1 MIRTGEQYRE
11 SIRDGRLVYMN
22 GEKVKDVTQHPQFKP
37 LVDIRARIYDM
48 QHDKATAGVMTYQD
62 DAGESC
68 SVGLKLP
75 FTPDDWQ
82 AKRRATDAVFD
93 DIGGV
98 VTRVGDETVGE
109 MWSLFD

>member
-1 MIRTGEQYRE
+1 MIRTGEQYRD
-11 SIRDGRLVYMN
+11 SIKDGRLVYMN

-48 QHDKATAGVMTYQD
+48 QHDKATAPVMTYQD

-75 FTPDDWQ
+75 
-82 AKRRATDAVFD
+82 
-93 DIGGV
+93 
-98 VTRVGDETVGE
+98 
-109 MWSLFD
+109 SLRTTGKPNVKQPMPCSKTSAAW